1 MSDGAVETEKVGL
14 VEGKTGGGDG
24 PTEFSRGDMGKGGP
38 LRPKTVIA
46 RDNQDIASLPRVC
59 MKMVTADIRAFSS
72 LMYGLRDLV
81 GDVRMVISPAGVC
94 IYEMIANNNIL
105 VVMNIPPSAWE
116 FFEYEGEEASIVCF
130 EPRHMY
136 DCISKHK
143 EPSKIMQISIDPNVD
158 AKGRRKR
165 LGPDEEPVAD
175 FMRVTIVG
183 QSTDKEANLDIDMRF
198 DFRIPLLRAM
208 NQPLRARPEP
218 LDYFLALDTASLNAT
233 IDLFAALEREVGNRR
248 VMIECTGRQLSL
260 GMRGGAGASIPKM
273 RYVILHRDDVDEDDD
288 DENNNDNSAP
298 PRRKRP
304 RTEGDDMDFITED
317 VPRKSASEHVRTCVS
332 LACLVRLRKC
342 FSINSG
348 FVLVKLLRDYPVTF
362 EVLVGSLGQ
371 MYITVNRLPDHDS
384 TDVDEREEGEE
395 EQARNS
401 KKADQEESDDEDE
414 DEIDTDYGD
423 YDDEQ

>member
-1 MSDGAVETEKVGL
+1 MTEEGTENAGL
-14 VEGKTGGGDG
+14 VEGKAEKGDG
-24 PTEFSRGDMGKGGP
+24 PSELYKGGMGKGGP
-38 LRPKTVIA
+38 MRPKTVIA
-46 RDNQDIASLPRVC
+46 RDNEDVASLPRVR

-116 FFEYEGEEASIVCF
+116 FFEYEGDEASIVSF

-143 EPSKIMQISIDPNVD
+143 EPSKIMQISVDPFVD
-158 AKGRRKR
+158 KKGRRKR
-165 LGPDEEPVAD
+165 EVPGEDHVAD

-183 QSTDKEANLDIDMRF
+183 QSTDKETDLDIDMRF

-248 VMIECTGRQLSL
+248 VTIECTGRQLSL
-260 GMRGGAGASIPKM
+260 SMRGGAGASIPKM
-273 RYVILHRDDVDEDDD
+273 RYAILHRDETGSD
-288 DENNNDNSAP
+288 DEEDTGEASP
-298 PRRKRP
+298 SRRKRL
-304 RTEGDDMDFITED
+304 RAEGDDMDIITEN
-317 VPRKSASEHVRTCVS
+317 VPRKTASEHVRTCVS

-371 MYITVNRLPDHDS
+371 MYITVNRLPDQDS
-384 TDVDEREEGEE
+384 TDVDEIGEE
-395 EQARNS
+395 EEHTGG
-401 KKADQEESDDEDE
+401 KAAEASESE
-414 DEIDTDYGD
+414 DEIATD
-423 YDDEQ
+423 YDDNEDQ